1 MIRLS
6 QNDAAVMKRVFG
18 GSVDVTII
26 LPSLNPDEKMIRTV
40 EGILA
45 EGFTDIVVVD
55 DGSAAEY
62 KEPFATVAAMNGVT
76 VLTHEVNKGK
86 GRAMKTA
93 FSYVAEHR
101 PDSKGVITV
110 DGDGQHLPKDIRA
123 CAEAMLAEGN
133 KVVLGVRDFSKP
145 DVPFKSRNGN
155 NITKAVFRI
164 FCGIRISD
172 TQTGL
177 RAIPAQYLP
186 LMGEIA
192 GERYEYETNQLL
204 ILKDK
209 GIALHEVVID
219 TVYIDDNASSHFHP
233 FRDSWRIYKIIFKHI
248 GTSVL
253 AKFLGAS
260 IISFLVDTIL
270 FFLINVGLENAGMG
284 EADSKLRIALATVG
298 ARVVSTIVNFC
309 LNRKVVFRSN
319 DSVGGTLVRYY
330 ILAVCQMTA
339 SLLLV
344 HLFAERVLGLGAGV
358 LESIVKFAV
367 DMCLFVISYQVQK
380 RWVFANRKTEP
391 TAENAD

>member
-1 MIRLS
+1 M
-6 QNDAAVMKRVFG
+6 N
-18 GSVDVTII
+18 VTIV

-55 DGSAAEY
+55 DGSAEEY
-62 KEPFATVAAMNGVT
+62 TKPFETVAAMDGVT

-93 FSYVAEHR
+93 FAYIAENR
-101 PDSKGVITV
+101 PESAGVVTV

-123 CAEAMLAEGN
+123 CAEAMIAEKD

-204 ILKDK
+204 VLKDNK
-209 GIALHEVVID
+209 IALHEVVID

-248 GTSVL
+248 GTSVF

-260 IISFLVDTIL
+260 LVCFLVDTLL
-270 FFLINVGLENAGMG
+270 FFLLNVGLEGAGMRK
-284 EADSKLRIALATVG
+284 ADSQLRIALATVG
-298 ARVVSTIVNFC
+298 ARAVSTIVNFC
-309 LNRKVVFRSN
+309 LNRKVVFKSDN
-319 DSVGGTLVRYY
+319 SVGGTLVRYY

-339 SLLLV
+339 SFLLV
-344 HLFAERVLGLGAGV
+344 NLVAERLLGMTAGV
-358 LESIVKFAV
+358 GESVVKFVV
-367 DMCLFVISYQVQK
+367 DMCLFAISFYVQK
-380 RWVFANRKTEP
+380 HWVFAKHNKNG
-391 TAENAD
+391 ENV

>member
-1 MIRLS
+1 M
-6 QNDAAVMKRVFG
+6 N
-18 GSVDVTII
+18 VTIV
-26 LPSLNPDEKMIRTV
+26 LPSLNPDEKMIHTV

-62 KEPFATVAAMNGVT
+62 KQPFETVAAMDGVT
-76 VLTHEVNKGK
+76 VLAHEVNKGK

-93 FSYVAEHR
+93 FAYVLENR
-101 PDSKGVITV
+101 PESEGVVTV

-123 CAEAMLAEGN
+123 CAEAMLAEGD
-133 KVVLGVRDFSKP
+133 KIVLGVRDFSKP

-164 FCGIRISD
+164 FCGIKISD

-177 RAIPAQYLP
+177 RAIPRQHLP
-186 LMGEIA
+186 LMCEIG

-204 ILKDK
+204 IFKDK

-248 GTSVL
+248 GTSVF
-253 AKFLGAS
+253 AKFIGAS
-260 IISFLVDTIL
+260 LVCFLVDTLL
-270 FFLINVGLENAGMG
+270 FFLLNVGLEGAGMRK
-284 EADSKLRIALATVG
+284 ADGQLRIALATVG

-309 LNRKVVFRSN
+309 LNRKLVFKSEN
-319 DSVGGTLVRYY
+319 SVGGTLVRYY
-330 ILAVCQMTA
+330 ILAICQMTA
-339 SLLLV
+339 SFLLV
-344 HLFAERVLGLGAGV
+344 NLVAERLLGMSAGLG
-358 LESIVKFAV
+358 ESIVKFVV
-367 DMCLFVISYQVQK
+367 DMCLFAVSFYVQK
-380 RWVFANRKTEP
+380 HWVFANRNKDGEKV
-391 TAENAD
+391 

>member
-1 MIRLS
+1 M
-6 QNDAAVMKRVFG
+6 N
-18 GSVDVTII
+18 VTII
-26 LPSLNPDEKMIRTV
+26 VPSLNPDEKMVNTV
-40 EGILA
+40 RGILA
-45 EGFTDIVVVD
+45 EGFNDIVVVD

-62 KEPFATVAAMNGVT
+62 KEPFATVAAMEGVT

-93 FSYVAEHR
+93 FAYIAENR
-101 PDSKGVITV
+101 PDSRGVVTV

-123 CAEAMLAEGN
+123 CAEAMIAEKD
-133 KVVLGVRDFSKP
+133 KVVLGVRDFSRP
-145 DVPFKSRNGN
+145 EVPFKSRNGN

-186 LMGEIA
+186 LMCEIA

-209 GIALHEVVID
+209 KIALHEVVID

-233 FRDSWRIYKIIFKHI
+233 FRDSWRIYKIIFKHV

-260 IISFLVDTIL
+260 LVSFLVDTLL
-270 FFLINVGLENAGMG
+270 FFLINVGLQKAGMG
-284 EADSKLRIALATVG
+284 AEDGKLRIALATIG
-298 ARVVSTIVNFC
+298 ARVVSTVVNFC
-309 LNRKVVFRSN
+309 LNRKVVFKSTRS
-319 DSVGGTLVRYY
+319 VRGTLVRYY
-330 ILAVCQMTA
+330 ILAICQMTA
-339 SLLLV
+339 SFLLV
-344 HLFAERVLGLGAGV
+344 HFVAESLFGLTAGV
-358 LESIVKFAV
+358 LESVVKFCV
-367 DMCLFVISYQVQK
+367 DMCLFVVSFQVQK
-380 RWVFANRKTEP
+380 RWVFAEKKSQG
-391 TAENAD
+391 DKD

>member
-1 MIRLS
+1 M
-6 QNDAAVMKRVFG
+6 N
-18 GSVDVTII
+18 VTIV

-62 KEPFATVAAMNGVT
+62 KKPFETVALMDGVT

-93 FSYVAEHR
+93 FAYVMENR
-101 PDSKGVITV
+101 PESRGVVTV

-123 CAEAMLAEGN
+123 CAEAMIAEGD
-133 KVVLGVRDFSKP
+133 KIVLGVRDFSKP

-177 RAIPAQYLP
+177 RAIPAQHLP
-186 LMGEIA
+186 LMCEIA

-204 ILKDK
+204 IFKDNH
-209 GIALHEVVID
+209 IALHEVVID

-233 FRDSWRIYKIIFKHI
+233 FRDSWRIYKVIFKHI
-248 GTSVL
+248 GTTVF

-260 IISFLVDTIL
+260 LLCFVVDSLL
-270 FFLINVGLENAGMG
+270 FFLLNVGLEGAGMRA
-284 EADSKLRIALATVG
+284 ADSRLRIALATVG
-298 ARVVSTIVNFC
+298 ARVVSSVLNFC
-309 LNRKVVFRSN
+309 LNRKVVFRSEG
-319 DSVGGTLVRYY
+319 SVAGTMVRYY
-330 ILAVCQMTA
+330 ILAILQMTA
-339 SLLLV
+339 SFLLV
-344 HLFAERVLGLGAGV
+344 DYVAERVFHLTAGL
-358 LESIVKFAV
+358 LESVVKFCV
-367 DMCLFVISYQVQK
+367 DMCLFAISFFVQK
-380 RWVFANRKTEP
+380 KWVFAKKKL
-391 TAENAD
+391 

>member
-1 MIRLS
+1 M
-6 QNDAAVMKRVFG
+6 N
-18 GSVDVTII
+18 VTII
-26 LPSLNPDEKMIRTV
+26 VPSLNPDEKMVNTV
-40 EGILA
+40 RGILA
-45 EGFTDIVVVD
+45 EGFNDIVVVD

-62 KEPFATVAAMNGVT
+62 KEPFATVAAMEGVT

-93 FSYVAEHR
+93 FAYIAENR
-101 PDSKGVITV
+101 PDSRGVVTV

-123 CAEAMLAEGN
+123 CAEAMIAEKD
-133 KVVLGVRDFSKP
+133 KVVLGVRDFSRP
-145 DVPFKSRNGN
+145 EVPFKSRNGN

-186 LMGEIA
+186 LMCEIA

-209 GIALHEVVID
+209 EIALHEVVID

-233 FRDSWRIYKIIFKHI
+233 FRDSWRIYKIIFKHV

-260 IISFLVDTIL
+260 LVSFLVDTLL
-270 FFLINVGLENAGMG
+270 FFLINVGLQKAGMG
-284 EADSKLRIALATVG
+284 AEDGKLRIALATIG
-298 ARVVSTIVNFC
+298 ARVVSTVVNFC
-309 LNRKVVFRSN
+309 LNRKVVFKSTRS
-319 DSVGGTLVRYY
+319 VRGTLVRYY
-330 ILAVCQMTA
+330 ILAICQMTA
-339 SLLLV
+339 SFLLV
-344 HLFAERVLGLGAGV
+344 HFVAESLFGLTAGV
-358 LESIVKFAV
+358 LESVVKFCV
-367 DMCLFVISYQVQK
+367 DMCLFVISFQVQK
-380 RWVFANRKTEP
+380 RWVFAEKKSQG
-391 TAENAD
+391 DKD

>member
-1 MIRLS
+1 M
-6 QNDAAVMKRVFG
+6 N
-18 GSVDVTII
+18 VTII
-26 LPSLNPDEKMIRTV
+26 VPSLNPDEKMVNTV
-40 EGILA
+40 RGILA

-62 KEPFATVAAMNGVT
+62 KEPFATVAAMEGVT

-93 FSYVAEHR
+93 FAYIAENR
-101 PDSKGVITV
+101 PDSDGVVTV

-123 CAEAMLAEGN
+123 CAEAMVEQKD

-177 RAIPAQYLP
+177 RAIPAKYLP
-186 LMGEIA
+186 LMCEIA

-209 GIALHEVVID
+209 KIALHEVVIE

-233 FRDSWRIYKIIFKHI
+233 FRDSWRIYKIIFKHV

-253 AKFLGAS
+253 AKFLSAS
-260 IISFLVDTIL
+260 LVCFLIDTLL
-270 FFLINVGLENAGMG
+270 FFLINGGLESAGMG
-284 EADSKLRIALATVG
+284 PEDSKLRIALATVG
-298 ARVVSTIVNFC
+298 ARVVSTVVNFC
-309 LNRKVVFRSN
+309 LNRKVVFKSTRG
-319 DSVGGTLVRYY
+319 VGGTLVRYY
-330 ILAVCQMTA
+330 ILAICQMTA
-339 SLLLV
+339 SFLLV
-344 HLFAERVLGLGAGV
+344 HLVAEKVFGLGAGV
-358 LESIVKFAV
+358 LESIVKFCV

-380 RWVFANRKTEP
+380 RWVFANKEQ
-391 TAENAD
+391 EGEFNA

>member
-1 MIRLS
+1 M
-6 QNDAAVMKRVFG
+6 N
-18 GSVDVTII
+18 VTII
-26 LPSLNPDEKMIRTV
+26 VPSLNPDEKMVNTV
-40 EGILA
+40 KGILA
-45 EGFTDIVVVD
+45 EGFTDVVVVD

-62 KEPFATVAAMNGVT
+62 KEPFETVAAMEGVT

-93 FSYVAEHR
+93 FAYIAENR
-101 PDSKGVITV
+101 PDSQGVVTV

-123 CAEAMLAEGN
+123 CAEAMIEEGD

-164 FCGIRISD
+164 LCGIRISD

-177 RAIPAQYLP
+177 RAIPAKYLP

-209 GIALHEVVID
+209 KIALREVVID

-233 FRDSWRIYKIIFKHI
+233 FRDSWRIYKIIFKHV

-260 IISFLVDTIL
+260 LICFLIDTLL
-270 FFLINVGLENAGMG
+270 FFLINVGLQKAGMG
-284 EADSKLRIALATVG
+284 TEDGKLRIALATVG

-309 LNRKVVFRSN
+309 LNRKVVFKS
-319 DSVGGTLVRYY
+319 DGSVGGTLVRYY
-330 ILAVCQMTA
+330 ILAICQMTA
-339 SLLLV
+339 SFLLV
-344 HLFAERVLGLGAGV
+344 HLVAEQLFGLTAGI
-358 LESIVKFAV
+358 LESVVKFCV
-367 DMCLFVISYQVQK
+367 DMCLFVISFQVQK
-380 RWVFANRKTEP
+380 RWVFANKKKQG
-391 TAENAD
+391 DIQ

>member
-1 MIRLS
+1 M
-6 QNDAAVMKRVFG
+6 N
-18 GSVDVTII
+18 VTII
-26 LPSLNPDEKMIRTV
+26 VPSLNPDEKMVNTV
-40 EGILA
+40 RGILT
-45 EGFTDIVVVD
+45 EGFNDIVVVD

-62 KEPFATVAAMNGVT
+62 KEPFATVAAMEGVT

-93 FSYVAEHR
+93 FAYIAENR
-101 PDSKGVITV
+101 PDSRGVVTV

-123 CAEAMLAEGN
+123 CAEAMIAEKD
-133 KVVLGVRDFSKP
+133 KVVLGVRDFSRP
-145 DVPFKSRNGN
+145 EVPFKSRNGN

-186 LMGEIA
+186 LMCEIA

-209 GIALHEVVID
+209 KIALHEVVID

-233 FRDSWRIYKIIFKHI
+233 FRDSWRIYKIIFKHV

-260 IISFLVDTIL
+260 LVSFLVDTLL
-270 FFLINVGLENAGMG
+270 FFLINVGLQKAGMG
-284 EADSKLRIALATVG
+284 AEDGKLRIALATIG
-298 ARVVSTIVNFC
+298 ARVVSTVVNFC
-309 LNRKVVFRSN
+309 LNRKVVFKSTRS
-319 DSVGGTLVRYY
+319 VRGTLVRYY
-330 ILAVCQMTA
+330 ILAICQMTA
-339 SLLLV
+339 SFLLV
-344 HLFAERVLGLGAGV
+344 HFVAESLFGLTAGV
-358 LESIVKFAV
+358 LESVVKFCV
-367 DMCLFVISYQVQK
+367 DMCLFVVSFQVQK
-380 RWVFANRKTEP
+380 RWVFAEKKSQG
-391 TAENAD
+391 DKD

>member
-1 MIRLS
+1 M
-6 QNDAAVMKRVFG
+6 N
-18 GSVDVTII
+18 VTVI
-26 LPSLNPDEKMIRTV
+26 LPSLNPDEKMVRTV

-55 DGSAAEY
+55 DGSASEY
-62 KEPFATVAAMNGVT
+62 KEPFATVAAMDGVT

-93 FSYVAEHR
+93 FAYVSEHR
-101 PDSKGVITV
+101 PDSQGVITV

-123 CAEAMLAEGN
+123 CAEAMIEQKD

-186 LMGEIA
+186 LMCEID

-204 ILKDK
+204 VLKDK
-209 GIALHEVVID
+209 SIGLHEVVID

-248 GTSVL
+248 GKTVL
-253 AKFLGAS
+253 AKFVGVSL
-260 IISFLVDTIL
+260 ISFLIDTIL
-270 FFLINVGLENAGMG
+270 FFLINVWLSHNTGLDE
-284 EADSKLRIALATVG
+284 ESLLRIFIATAG
-298 ARVVSTIVNFC
+298 SRIPSSIFNYTM
-309 LNRKVVFRSN
+309 NRKVVFKSGEKA
-319 DSVGGTLVRYY
+319 SKTVVRYY
-330 ILAVCQMTA
+330 ILAAFQFAA
-339 SLLLV
+339 SFLLV
-344 HLFAERVLGLGAGV
+344 NFFAEKVLGLTAGV
-358 LESIVKFAV
+358 LESIVKFVV
-367 DMCLFVISYQVQK
+367 DMCLFALSFIVQK
-380 RWVFANRKTEP
+380 RWVFAKKE
-391 TAENAD
+391 ENA

>member
-1 MIRLS
+1 M
-6 QNDAAVMKRVFG
+6 RVYAQGGFG
-18 GSVDVTII
+18 LNVTIV
-26 LPSLNPDEKMIRTV
+26 LPSLNPDEKMIHTV

-45 EGFTDIVVVD
+45 EGFTDVVVVD

-62 KEPFATVAAMNGVT
+62 KKPFETVAAMEGVT
-76 VLTHEVNKGK
+76 VLTHEGNKGK

-93 FSYVAEHR
+93 FAYVLENR
-101 PDSKGVITV
+101 PESEGVVTV

-123 CAEAMLAEGN
+123 CAEAMLEQGD
-133 KVVLGVRDFSKP
+133 KIVLGVRDFSKP

-177 RAIPAQYLP
+177 RAIPRQHLP
-186 LMGEIA
+186 LMCEIA

-204 ILKDK
+204 IFKDK
-209 GIALHEVVID
+209 GVGLHEVVIE

-260 IISFLVDTIL
+260 MLCFLIDTSL
-270 FFLINVGLENAGMG
+270 FYLINVLLSSAGMNAKDDG
-284 EADSKLRIALATVG
+284 QLRIALATIG
-298 ARVVSTIVNFC
+298 ARVVSTIANFC
-309 LNRKVVFRSN
+309 LNRKVVFQNNEKVSK
-319 DSVGGTLVRYY
+319 TLVRYY
-330 ILAVCQMTA
+330 ILAVCQMTL
-339 SLLLV
+339 SFTLV
-344 HLFAERVLGLGAGV
+344 HLVAEKVFGLSAGF
-358 LESIVKFAV
+358 LESVVKFCV
-367 DMCLFVISYQVQK
+367 DMCLFVGSFIVQK
-380 RWVFANRKTEP
+380 RWVFAGGNKREK
-391 TAENAD
+391 D

>member
-1 MIRLS
+1 M
-6 QNDAAVMKRVFG
+6 N
-18 GSVDVTII
+18 VTIV

-55 DGSAAEY
+55 DGSAEEY
-62 KEPFATVAAMNGVT
+62 KKPFETVAAMNGVT

-93 FSYVAEHR
+93 FAYIAENR
-101 PDSKGVITV
+101 PESAGVVTV

-123 CAEAMLAEGN
+123 CAEAMIAEKD

-204 ILKDK
+204 VLKDNK
-209 GIALHEVVID
+209 IALHEVVID

-248 GTSVL
+248 GTSVF

-260 IISFLVDTIL
+260 LLCFVIDTLL
-270 FFLINVGLENAGMG
+270 FFLLNVGLQGAGMRK
-284 EADSKLRIALATVG
+284 ADSQLRIALATVG

-309 LNRKVVFRSN
+309 LNRKVVFKSEN
-319 DSVGGTLVRYY
+319 SVGGTLVRYY

-339 SLLLV
+339 SFLLV
-344 HLFAERVLGLGAGV
+344 NLVAERLLGMTAGV
-358 LESIVKFAV
+358 GESIVKFVV
-367 DMCLFVISYQVQK
+367 DMCLFAISFQVQK
-380 RWVFANRKTEP
+380 HWVFAKRNKNG
-391 TAENAD
+391 ENV